1 MMNETPLRGM
11 AASSGVPGIRRG
23 LSLIELMI
31 VIAIAGILAAVS
43 LPLYQDYVLNANMT
57 KLNAHYQEGAR
68 FVESELRKIRS
79 ELAMNIRTPAQQDGL
94 MSDAY
99 WIAQLS
105 GQGGTAPD
113 GGPPYIAGL
122 AGNATLGQVGV
133 SESGGIASGD
143 YAVTLTRPAYG
154 DFPAAAQRVILWSEL

>member
-11 AASSGVPGIRRG
+11 AALPGTPASYRG

-43 LPLYQDYVLNANMT
+43 LPLYQDYVMNANMT
-57 KLNAHYQEGAR
+57 KLNAHYQQGSR
-68 FVESELRKIRS
+68 FVESEIRKIRS

-99 WIAQLS
+99 WVAQLS
-105 GQGGTAPD
+105 GQGGTAPG

-133 SESGGIASGD
+133 SESGAIASGD

-154 DFPAAAQRVILWSEL
+154 DFPAAVQRVILWSAL